1 MKKLVLAALLTSFAF
16 GAAAAEKI
24 SFGVSATYPPFES
37 MDANNQ
43 IVGFDIDLAHALCKQ
58 MQAECTFTNHAFDSL
73 IPALKFK
80 KYDAVISGMDIT
92 PERSKQVAFT
102 DPYYAN
108 SALVI
113 AKKDAFHSFDD
124 LKGKRIGMENGTTHQ
139 KYLQDKHPEV
149 KTVAYDSYQNAII
162 DLKNGRIDG
171 VFGDTAVVNEWL
183 KTNPQLGAATPKVT
197 DPQYFGTGLG
207 IAVRPDNKAL
217 LEKLNA
223 ALKAIK
229 ADGTYQKISNQWFP
243 ELLFSPGGAALTRPP
258 LFPVG
263 RISAA
268 PPGDFSKWHEEPEP
282 RPAYRL
288 HQSDIAPVQL
298 QHSFHNQQP

>member
-1 MKKLVLAALLTSFAF
+1 MKKLVLAALLATFAA
-16 GAAAAEKI
+16 GASAADKI

-37 MDANNQ
+37 LDASNK
-43 IVGFDIDLAHALCKQ
+43 IVGFDIDLATALCKQ
-58 MQAECTFTNHAFDSL
+58 MQADCTFTNHAFDSL

-92 PERSKQVAFT
+92 P
-102 DPYYAN
+102 YYAN

-113 AKKDAFHSFDD
+113 AKKDTYKTFAD

-183 KTNPQLGAATPKVT
+183 KTNPQLGVATDKVT
-197 DPQYFGTGLG
+197 DTQYFGTGLG

-217 LEKLNA
+217 LEKLNS
-223 ALKAIK
+223 ALAAIK
-229 ADGTYQKISNQWFP
+229 ADGTYKKISDQWFP
-243 ELLFSPGGAALTRPP
+243 
-258 LFPVG
+258 
-263 RISAA
+263 
-268 PPGDFSKWHEEPEP
+268 
-282 RPAYRL
+282 
-288 HQSDIAPVQL
+288 Q
-298 QHSFHNQQP
+298 